1 MSPGSSWMALFVAK
15 LVLSAGIV
23 IGVTA
28 AVERLGPRLGAL
40 IGATPQL
47 SVVALIFF
55 TIEQG
60 PAFAAE
66 SAFWTIPG
74 MCATIPVF
82 LGYLVGTWLVP
93 APRLHSVLTGIGIGG
108 AAFIVGIVALGAV
121 SLTRSIVVPL
131 AAAVCFLAAWI
142 VRRLPDTAVLKPV
155 AISPAILGMRAA
167 ASAIT
172 VVVITS
178 IAHALGPKWSGLVA
192 SFPVNGLPVMALL
205 HYQYGSD
212 VVKPFIRIFPVGA
225 FGICLFK
232 FVLSLT
238 LVPYGFVVTLVL
250 AYAVDIVYLA
260 GVAGVSRAGRR

>member
-1 MSPGSSWMALFVAK
+1 MLVAK
-15 LVLSAGIV
+15 LVVSAGFV

-40 IGATPQL
+40 IAATPQL
-47 SVVALIFF
+47 SVVALVFF

-66 SAFWTIPG
+66 SAYWTIPG

-93 APRLHSVLTGIGIGG
+93 GPRLRSVLAGIGIGS
-108 AAFIVGIVALGAV
+108 AAFVVGIVALGAV
-121 SLTRSIVVPL
+121 SLARAIVVPL
-131 AAAVCFLAAWI
+131 AAVVCFLTGWI
-142 VRRLPDTAVLKPV
+142 VRRLPDTAPIQPV
-155 AISPAILGMRAA
+155 AMSPAILGMRAG

-172 VVVITS
+172 VVAITS
-178 IAHALGPKWSGLVA
+178 VAHALGPKWSGLVA

-225 FGICLFK
+225 FGICLFNL
-232 FVLSLT
+232 VVSLA
-238 LVPYGFVVTLVL
+238 LVPYGFAVTLVL
-250 AYAVDIVYLA
+250 AYAVDLVYLA

>member
-1 MSPGSSWMALFVAK
+1 MSTWIALFLAK
-15 LVLSAGIV
+15 LIVSAGIV
-23 IGVTA
+23 IGITA

-47 SVVALIFF
+47 SVVALVFF

-82 LGYLVGTWLVP
+82 LGYIVGIWLVP
-93 APRLHSVLTGIGIGG
+93 APRLRSVLTGVGIGS
-108 AAFIVGIVALGAV
+108 AAFVVGIGALGAV
-121 SLTRSIVVPL
+121 SLTRWIVVPL

-155 AISPAILGMRAA
+155 ALSPAILVVRAA

-178 IAHALGPKWSGLVA
+178 VAHALGPKWSGLVA

-212 VVKPFIRIFPVGA
+212 IVKPFVRIFPVGA
-225 FGICLFK
+225 FGICLFNL
-232 FVLSLT
+232 VVSLA
-238 LVPYGFVVTLVL
+238 LVRYGFVATLLL
-250 AYAVDIVYLA
+250 AYTVDLVYLA
-260 GVAGVSRAGRR
+260 GVATVSGATRR